1 MPALYSHPF
10 YRLLHELS
18 SPTVVAAH
26 HESPSRR
33 AFSPNFDVRE
43 TKDAYILE
51 GELPGLS
58 DKSQVHVEFTDAQTL
73 LVKGRIE
80 RSCKSSFENKASD
93 TESSLHKSSSF
104 ENKASDT
111 KSSEPSSPRS
121 LKPTIEDEIDE
132 ADIDIPPVSEVCK
145 KSERQS
151 AVKKTGREKNTRPKY
166 WLSERTVGEF
176 ERRFTFPAGIDQDG
190 VTASLEHGVLKIVV
204 PKRND
209 PVGRRIDIL

>member
-18 SPTVVAAH
+18 APTVVTAH
-26 HESPSRR
+26 HEPPSRR

-43 TKDAYILE
+43 TEKAFVLE
-51 GELPGLS
+51 GEIPGLS
-58 DKSQVHVEFTDAQTL
+58 DKSQVHVEFTDSQTL

-80 RSCKSSFENKASD
+80 RSY
-93 TESSLHKSSSF
+93 KSSSV

-204 PKRND
+204 PKRTD